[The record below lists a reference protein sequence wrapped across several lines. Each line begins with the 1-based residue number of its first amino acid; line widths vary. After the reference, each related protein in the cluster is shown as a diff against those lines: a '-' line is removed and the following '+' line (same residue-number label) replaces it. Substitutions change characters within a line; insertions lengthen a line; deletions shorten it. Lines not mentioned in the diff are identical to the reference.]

1 MPKRIPEEELIA
13 AQKRARIAFCA
24 ALAECYSR
32 ALRAGRSPE
41 EICESVGK
49 SIHWAIQCLTDPS
62 SLTIDDVATFAFAC
76 GCEITFSTRA
86 REAVDLSDCA

>member
-24 ALAECYSR
+24 ALAECYAR
-32 ALRAGRSPE
+32 ALRAGRTPE
-41 EICESVGK
+41 EICKSVGK

-62 SLTIDDVATFAFAC
+62 SLTIDEVATFAFAC
-76 GCEITFSTRA
+76 GCEIKISTRA
-86 REAVDLSDCA
+86 REEVIERDCA